1 MEQPIWIRWSI
12 YGETSWLICTSRNW
26 KLSQSQILSKNADTF
41 FKICL
46 LFRCYSHIFA
56 VANQLP
62 GFSNGRLANVKDF
75 FNANIFFKCKLNI
88 NVSINDYS
96 FKYVCSILFKTS
108 FLLPH
113 LFCNVDFELI
123 RLIEFQNKTNIEI
136 IGFLLMH
143 FGFSSDSLNI
153 DLWDLLD
160 TDLDLLVGHGLIQ
173 IPPIN
178 TVFVSKTYSRRIQD
192 ISSRRLQVTSSRR
205 VQVFGLTIFRVE
217 MSSRRICKTSLE
229 DEKLL
234 HWR

>member
-96 FKYVCSILFKTS
+96 LFLCSMLLKTS

-113 LFCNVDFELI
+113 LFCNTDFELI
-123 RLIEFQNKTNIEI
+123 QLIEFQIRQIWK
-136 IGFLLMH
+136 
-143 FGFSSDSLNI
+143 
-153 DLWDLLD
+153 
-160 TDLDLLVGHGLIQ
+160 LVGS
-173 IPPIN
+173 N
-178 TVFVSKTYSRRIQD
+178 
-192 ISSRRLQVTSSRR
+192 
-205 VQVFGLTIFRVE
+205 
-217 MSSRRICKTSLE
+217 
-229 DEKLL
+229 
-234 HWR
+234 